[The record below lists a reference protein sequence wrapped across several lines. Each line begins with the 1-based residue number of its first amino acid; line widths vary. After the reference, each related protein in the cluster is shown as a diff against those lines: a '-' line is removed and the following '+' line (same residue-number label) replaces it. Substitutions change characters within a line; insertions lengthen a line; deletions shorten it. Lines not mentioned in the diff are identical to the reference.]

1 METNDRMKNLVDY
14 FTHARV
20 RPGMYLGINTITK
33 LYDQIQGYGT
43 AFWFNDIDNPI
54 DKNFFDNFNEFVYN
68 YYEVATNDSWKG
80 VILEQCWGNEQKA
93 LSKFFEIF
101 DLFISNEKPIN
112 SKATALSLFDKLVF
126 EQETMKNKLGSNF
139 LSILSEITDLI
150 KYHAMTNIKYDYD
163 TIIDQLNQRADERPE
178 LKSVLTELS
187 FWPDNNQQE

>member
-14 FTHARV
+14 FTHVRV

-54 DKNFFDNFNEFVYN
+54 DKNFFDNFNEFVHK
-68 YYEVATNDSWKG
+68 YYEVNNNDNWKG

-93 LSKFFEIF
+93 LNKFFEIF
-101 DLFISNEKPIN
+101 NLFISNEKPIN
-112 SKATALSLFDKLVF
+112 SKATALSLFDKIVF